1 MNVGDLVT
9 MKSSGR
15 TMKVTALWPKTA
27 QVCVIPADSAK
38 ANIGL
43 WVKVADI
50 EVPGLRSSSPST
62 LSI

>member
-1 MNVGDLVT
+1 VNVGDLVV

-43 WVKVADI
+43 WVKLSEI
-50 EVPGLRSSSPST
+50 EVPGLRSKNSS